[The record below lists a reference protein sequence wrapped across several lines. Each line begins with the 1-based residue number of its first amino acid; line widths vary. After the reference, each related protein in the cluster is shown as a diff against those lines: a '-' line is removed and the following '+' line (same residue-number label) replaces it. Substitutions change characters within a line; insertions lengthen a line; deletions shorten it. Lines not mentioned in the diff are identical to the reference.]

1 MLDTI
6 PVARGGRRPFASY
19 ALETP
24 GLMARLLGFIGNR
37 PDHAMAVLR
46 AHADVLRCQPPAG
59 SSVGWGMGFFQ
70 NGEVL
75 LRRRPSD
82 DRPLVDPIE
91 SGIEMRTDAAIG
103 LVRVAPT
110 GTLRTEDTQP
120 FRYRSWL
127 YAQSGAVHGFDR
139 LGPSLN
145 EAVAAFLRPNVR
157 GDTDAELCFYLF
169 LTFLHQAGGLD
180 APRIDPISVS
190 ASLRASL
197 SLVDHLSAA
206 EGYPPADLDLVTSDG
221 EHLFAVHRSG
231 GMAYRTFDGGH
242 DVARLLSGEAPL
254 VARPPRID
262 QARYT
267 VIASP
272 VAPAT
277 RAWTTLPS
285 RVIFTAA
292 RDAPPS
298 FEPI

>member
-6 PVARGGRRPFASY
+6 PVARGGRRSLASH
-19 ALETP
+19 ALETT

-37 PDHAMAVLR
+37 PDHAMGVLR
-46 AHADVLRCQPPAG
+46 AHAEVLRCQPSAG
-59 SSVGWGMGFFQ
+59 SSVGWGVGFFQ

-103 LVRVAPT
+103 HVRVAPT

-120 FRYRSWL
+120 FRHRSWL
-127 YAQSGAVHGFDR
+127 FAQIGAVHGFDR
-139 LGPSLN
+139 LGPELT
-145 EAVAAFLRPNVR
+145 EAIATFLRPNVR
-157 GDTDAELCFYLF
+157 GESDAEVCFYLF
-169 LTFLHQAGGLD
+169 LTFLHQTGGLD
-180 APRIDPISVS
+180 APRRDPTSVV
-190 ASLRASL
+190 ASLRAGL
-197 SLVDHLSAA
+197 SLVDRLAA
-206 EGYPPADLDLVTSDG
+206 SRGYPTSDLDLMTSDG

-231 GMAYRTFDGGH
+231 SMVYRTFDGRH
-242 DVARLLSGEAPL
+242 DLDALYSGEAPL
-254 VARPPRID
+254 VARPPRIA

-272 VAPAT
+272 AVPAT

-285 RVIFTAA
+285 RVIFTVP

-298 FEPI
+298 VEPL